1 MNISYAV
8 CTHDEGPYVVDLLNR
23 LGKFHIEL
31 PDSIYEIV
39 IQDDFSKDPATQAV
53 LRQATEKYPFIK
65 VSYRKHEGDFAAHK
79 NALIEKCTGDWIV
92 NLDADEWMSEEL
104 MSLIPLIIESNPEV
118 EAYWLPRVNTVDG
131 LTLSHVQ
138 KWGWVL
144 STLDGFVK
152 VRDME
157 PDSEEYKLL
166 KEYGYIVNEENGF
179 VTYKEPIILYPDV
192 QMRLFKND
200 HAIRW
205 VGKVHERLTGFK
217 NFTHLPIHPDYAI
230 RHFKSIDRQEEQQKL
245 YNKILD
251 ENKR

>member
-1 MNISYAV
+1 MQLNISYAI
-8 CTHDEGPYVVDLLNR
+8 CTKNEGPYVVDLLNR
-23 LGKFHIEL
+23 LMGFKTRL

-79 NALIEKCTGDWIV
+79 NALIEKCTGDWVV
-92 NLDADEWMSEEL
+92 NLDADEWMPEEL

-144 STLDGFVK
+144 STLEGFTK
-152 VRDME
+152 VRDMKS
-157 PDSEEYKLL
+157 DSEEYRLL
-166 KEYGYIVNEENGF
+166 KEYGYIINEENGY
-179 VTYKEPIILYPDV
+179 VTYKEPIVLYPDP
-192 QMRLFKND
+192 QMRVFKNSPS
-200 HAIRW
+200 IRW
-205 VGKVHERLTGFK
+205 TGKVHERLVGFK
-217 NFTHLPIHPDYAI
+217 NFTHLPMTPEYAI
-230 RHFKSIDRQEEQQKL
+230 RHYKSIEKQVSQNNFYTQIIEGK
-245 YNKILD
+245 
-251 ENKR
+251 